1 MYVRGQNTSKILFKM
16 LYQKGE
22 NQFNLKNDIYL
33 KMRSIS
39 KMKYLNYVI
48 TLPQYFFTRVILPKK
63 LYPTKNPPVS
73 RNWSAVTQMSR

>member
-1 MYVRGQNTSKILFKM
+1 MSEDKTLQKFYLKCYAKRGK
-16 LYQKGE
+16 
-22 NQFNLKNDIYL
+22 NQFNFKNDIYL

-48 TLPQYFFTRVILPKK
+48 TFPQYFFTKVILPKK